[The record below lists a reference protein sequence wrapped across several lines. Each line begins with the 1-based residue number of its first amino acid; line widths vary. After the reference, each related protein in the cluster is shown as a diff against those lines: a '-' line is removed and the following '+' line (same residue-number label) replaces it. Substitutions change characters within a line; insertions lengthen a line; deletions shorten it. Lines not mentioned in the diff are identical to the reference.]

1 MRYFIHFVIGL
12 LLIQTPFAESIEAN
26 DFENIDQQSRYTQLI
41 DNIRCPVCQGQSIS
55 GSNSGLAKDLREKV
69 HEMILDGQSD
79 ADIYSYMVE
88 RYGDF
93 VVYKPPLNIK
103 TFLLWFA
110 PLLVMILS
118 LFFLFRSTS
127 QNKEKTVSISS
138 DLEKAKK
145 LLKN

>member
-26 DFENIDQQSRYTQLI
+26 DFETIDQKSRYTQLI

-69 HEMILDGQSD
+69 HEMMLDGQSD
-79 ADIYSYMVE
+79 ADIYSYMIE

-93 VVYKPPLNIK
+93 VVYKPPVNTK

-118 LFFLFRSTS
+118 LIFLFRSTR
-127 QNKEKTVSISS
+127 QNKEKTVSLSG

-145 LLKN
+145 LLKK

>member
-12 LLIQTPFAESIEAN
+12 LLIQAPFAESIEAN
-26 DFENIDQQSRYTQLI
+26 DFETSEQQSRYTQLI
-41 DNIRCPVCQGQSIS
+41 ENIRCPVCQGQSIS
-55 GSNSGLAKDLREKV
+55 GSNSELAKDLREKV
-69 HEMILDGQSD
+69 REMILDSRSD
-79 ADIYSYMVE
+79 ADIYSFMVE

-118 LFFLFRSTS
+118 LLFLFRSTR
-127 QNKEKTVSISS
+127 QNKEKTVGISS
-138 DLEKAKK
+138 DFEKAKK
-145 LLKN
+145 LLK

>member
-26 DFENIDQQSRYTQLI
+26 DFETIDQQSRYTQLI
-41 DNIRCPVCQGQSIS
+41 ENIRCPVCQGQSIS
-55 GSNSGLAKDLREKV
+55 GSNSELAKDLREKV
-69 HEMILDGQSD
+69 REMILDSRSD
-79 ADIYSYMVE
+79 SDIYSYMVE

-93 VVYKPPLNIK
+93 AVYKPPVNTK
-103 TFLLWFA
+103 TFLLWVS

-118 LFFLFRSTS
+118 LLFLFRSTR

-145 LLKN
+145 LLK

>member
-12 LLIQTPFAESIEAN
+12 LLIQAPFAESIEAN
-26 DFENIDQQSRYTQLI
+26 DFETIDQHSRYTQLI
-41 DNIRCPVCQGQSIS
+41 ENIRCPVCQGQSIS
-55 GSNSGLAKDLREKV
+55 DSNSELAKDLRKKV
-69 HEMILDGQSD
+69 REMILDSRSD
-79 ADIYSYMVE
+79 ADIYSFMVE

-110 PLLVMILS
+110 PLMVMILS
-118 LFFLFRSTS
+118 LLFLFRSTR

-145 LLKN
+145 LLK

>member
-12 LLIQTPFAESIEAN
+12 LLIQAPFAESIETN
-26 DFENIDQQSRYTQLI
+26 DFETIDQQSRYTQLI
-41 DNIRCPVCQGQSIS
+41 ENIRCPVCQGQSIG
-55 GSNSGLAKDLREKV
+55 GSNSGLSKDLREKV
-69 HEMILDGQSD
+69 YEMILDGKSD

-93 VVYKPPLNIK
+93 VVYKPPLNTK

-110 PLLVMILS
+110 PVLVMILS
-118 LFFLFRSTS
+118 LLFLFRSTR
-127 QNKEKTVSISS
+127 QNIEKKVSISN

-145 LLKN
+145 LLK

>member
-26 DFENIDQQSRYTQLI
+26 DFKTVDQQSRYTQLI
-41 DNIRCPVCQGQSIS
+41 ENIRCPVCQGQSI
-55 GSNSGLAKDLREKV
+55 GESNSGLAKDLREKV
-69 HEMILDGQSD
+69 REMISDGQSD
-79 ADIYSYMVE
+79 ADIYLFMVE

-110 PLLVMILS
+110 PLMIMVFS
-118 LFFLFRSTS
+118 LFFLFRSTR
-127 QNKEKTVSISS
+127 QNKEKTVGLSS
-138 DLEKAKK
+138 NLEKAKK

>member
-41 DNIRCPVCQGQSIS
+41 ENIRCPVCQGQSIS
-55 GSNSGLAKDLREKV
+55 GSNSELAKDLRQKV
-69 HEMILDGQSD
+69 REMILDGKSD
-79 ADIYSYMVE
+79 DNIYSYMVE

-138 DLEKAKK
+138 DLEKAKT
-145 LLKN
+145 LLK